1 MWLFQFRNWQVEFI
15 KILFIQDFKNY
26 IIYDIPSVTFIQA
39 AANLQNE
46 PSCSWH
52 VAVSVLVPEPAVRII
67 IHPGFQELI
76 INFYI
81 IYDVPAIS
89 QLFLFT
95 GKMPQFLKM
104 DQVVAGM

>member
-1 MWLFQFRNWQVEFI
+1 M
-15 KILFIQDFKNY
+15 
-26 IIYDIPSVTFIQA
+26 
-39 AANLQNE
+39 
-46 PSCSWH
+46 
-52 VAVSVLVPEPAVRII
+52 AVSVLVPEPAVRII

-104 DQVVAGM
+104 DQVVAGMWLCWFRNRQIGILNNIIHLRFLHFQNRTRQ